1 MSAVKQLCYE
11 SRVDIYQ
18 QFFVLCNEIGFE
30 IAQYQHIYTFKAYRK
45 VIFSSI
51 INNVAIENVYNNIL
65 QSSCP
70 HADLLRIYFSFHLQI
85 GSKL

>member
-30 IAQYQHIYTFKAYRK
+30 IAQYQHIYTFKAFRTLL
-45 VIFSSI
+45 IM
-51 INNVAIENVYNNIL
+51 L
-65 QSSCP
+65 Q
-70 HADLLRIYFSFHLQI
+70 RY
-85 GSKL
+85 